1 LGGCVRYHYFP
12 FNCDWI
18 GAMKTTIITPT
29 IGTDFLR
36 EAVQSV
42 RNQTVPCNHLIVV
55 DGGRY
60 FDKVVRDIDLAPN
73 QRFLVLPE
81 NVGAGGWYGH
91 RIYASVP
98 MLVNTPFVSF
108 LDEDNYLEPEF
119 VEIMEQTIQR
129 PNVDVVTCRRNVVNQ
144 NRQRIGRDNFESI
157 GANQMGY
164 ALHDTNTYLFRQAIS
179 HKICPHIYG
188 QWGADRPFT
197 EAVLS
202 HGKHTHLSNY
212 YGVNYRSPVNLYDHF
227 LTNCTK

>member
-1 LGGCVRYHYFP
+1 V
-12 FNCDWI
+12 
-18 GAMKTTIITPT
+18 KTTIITPT

-42 RNQTVPCNHLIVV
+42 RNQTVSCKHLIVV
-55 DGGRY
+55 DGAKY
-60 FDKVVRDIDLAPN
+60 YDKVLREIDLTSN
-73 QRFLVLPE
+73 QSILVLPE

-164 ALHDTNTYLFRQAIS
+164 ALHDTNTYLFRQAIA

-197 EAVLS
+197 EAVLNHAYHHFHDKS
-202 HGKHTHLSNY
+202 ANGKHTHLANY